1 MTETTK
7 MIKAIAN
14 DSKVRIDRI
23 VANYEQLEKENEE
36 LKEELK
42 SLRESIKD
50 YGAGCYENGL
60 RNGKRK
66 LEAQIAD
73 LEKENV
79 ELKEKV
85 NILDNCDRLGD
96 VITEAYKDQLTKAKE
111 LLERFLGLGNLWDLD
126 CKDYFP
132 LRKEAEQFLSE
143 VEK

>member
-66 LEAQIAD
+66 LE
-73 LEKENV
+73 E
-79 ELKEKV
+79 
-85 NILDNCDRLGD
+85 
-96 VITEAYKDQLTKAKE
+96 QLTKAKE
-111 LLERFLGLGNLWDLD
+111 IILRLYNAGRDVLMCRAEEKAYDNLSNAIND
-126 CKDYFP
+126 KSI
-132 LRKEAEQFLSE
+132 EQFLSE
-143 VEK
+143 VENV